1 MTGSEME
8 GIGATSRSSRGVN
21 VRDEGD
27 VDYTRVGTS
36 AELPEGEI
44 RAYDL
49 PQGRVAV
56 ANVGPEIRA
65 FGDDCPEAGCSLADG
80 ELADEDTVVCAS
92 DGSAF
97 DLRTGEPVTGPA
109 EDAIAVYPA
118 RVREGWLE
126 VALG

>member
-1 MTGSEME
+1 MSTDEE
-8 GIGATSRSSRGVN
+8 
-21 VRDEGD
+21 VR
-27 VDYTRVGTS
+27 YQRVGTA

-49 PQGRVAV
+49 PMGRIAV
-56 ANVGPEIRA
+56 ANVGPEVRA
-65 FGDDCPEAGCSLADG
+65 FGGDCPEGGCSLADG

-92 DGSAF
+92 DGSSF
-97 DLRTGEPVTGPA
+97 DLRTGEPVSGPA
-109 EDAIAVYPA
+109 EDPVPVYPA

>member
-1 MTGSEME
+1 MSG
-8 GIGATSRSSRGVN
+8 
-21 VRDEGD
+21 DEGPE
-27 VDYTRVGTS
+27 YRRVGTA
-36 AELPEGEI
+36 AELPEGEV

-49 PQGRVAV
+49 PTGRVAL

-65 FGDDCPEAGCSLADG
+65 FGDDCPEGGCSLADG

-92 DGSAF
+92 DGSSF
-97 DLRTGEPVTGPA
+97 DLRTGEPVAGPA
-109 EDAIAVYPA
+109 EDPIPVFPA

>member
-1 MTGSEME
+1 MTSETE
-8 GIGATSRSSRGVN
+8 L
-21 VRDEGD
+21 EF
-27 VDYTRVGTS
+27 TRVGTA

-65 FGDDCPEAGCSLADG
+65 FGDDCPEAGCSLAEG
-80 ELADEDTVVCAS
+80 ELEDEDTVVCAS
-92 DGSAF
+92 DGSCF

-109 EDAIAVYPA
+109 EDPIPVYPA